1 MKYNKQK
8 RESKEKAKS
17 SWQEF
22 VSYYV
27 KIPRNHNKYIGYG
40 DRQRCKRKEGWWG
53 GLYSPAPQIARP
65 PVVPD
70 NGSYAANRENQLR
83 ENWPSNG

>member
-1 MKYNKQK
+1 MRFCFYNIYRFLFTNLRKKKTCMHIYTMKYNKQK

-53 GLYSPAPQIARP
+53 GLHI
-65 PVVPD
+65 
-70 NGSYAANRENQLR
+70 
-83 ENWPSNG
+83 